1 MCRGSFFEIRTV
13 GERGERGLFKIPTQ
27 PFWANIPGD
36 QEMFVVNLCT
46 ASVGFL
52 HQLAEVGSTH
62 SLSCSVDIIATSFE
76 AAPAPNISIRDA
88 NNLCNGHP
96 LPRAA
101 SAASPTAPPTPAV
114 PAALDVDPAVLVPPP
129 AAVLAPPPT
138 SPNFDVL
145 DLDILPVAPEPL
157 RSLGDAECLITSVT
171 IPLPPL
177 PLGSPELPDVDVAPL
192 ELSDVAALP
201 PPKKTRL
208 PATSTMIPTPAATED
223 AVGKRRSS
231 RLRAKEAPLRETVA
245 DQIS

>member
-1 MCRGSFFEIRTV
+1 
-13 GERGERGLFKIPTQ
+13 L
-27 PFWANIPGD
+27 
-36 QEMFVVNLCT
+36 
-46 ASVGFL
+46 
-52 HQLAEVGSTH
+52 
-62 SLSCSVDIIATSFE
+62 
-76 AAPAPNISIRDA
+76 
-88 NNLCNGHP
+88 
-96 LPRAA
+96 
-101 SAASPTAPPTPAV
+101 
-114 PAALDVDPAVLVPPP
+114 
-129 AAVLAPPPT
+129 
-138 SPNFDVL
+138 PNFYVL
-145 DLDILPVAPEPL
+145 DLDILPVAVEPL

-245 DQIS
+245 DAAVRLKKRKLGAATSAGNNNVDSDAAPASATPAWCLQDLQLLGRACGVPDGHLLNLDGCPVPAVDPLD